1 MPERYGRFVAL
12 TFYLLYATFEWDDL
26 VDFYQLKGGKLWRF
40 VEYAAHPLQP
50 GKIDSITTETGEK
63 CICIA
68 CGTQVKALI
77 KQAEPSAAA
86 ARSYFKQRRLRTI
99 DPEVKA
105 YLAALCG
112 ENEAVTSSPP
122 ASKPPDPQTNPQKDY
137 WGAGAKRQASE
148 SIGGIDSS
156 FWISSLKVVMAVLF
170 FAILL
175 GGGMMAFASGNAFL
189 GVLILIFS
197 LLLAVAS
204 ITGGMVL
211 LHIAEDVSAIRYWIF
226 HNQTGH

>member
-1 MPERYGRFVAL
+1 MLFRSRICG
-12 TFYLLYATFEWDDL
+12 T
-26 VDFYQLKGGKLWRF
+26 
-40 VEYAAHPLQP
+40 PLQP

>member
-1 MPERYGRFVAL
+1 MEICRICG
-12 TFYLLYATFEWDDL
+12 T
-26 VDFYQLKGGKLWRF
+26 
-40 VEYAAHPLQP
+40 PLQP

-86 ARSYFKQRRLRTI
+86 ARSYFKQRRLR
-99 DPEVKA
+99 
-105 YLAALCG
+105 
-112 ENEAVTSSPP
+112 
-122 ASKPPDPQTNPQKDY
+122 
-137 WGAGAKRQASE
+137 
-148 SIGGIDSS
+148 IGGIDSS

>member
-1 MPERYGRFVAL
+1 MCIRDRCG
-12 TFYLLYATFEWDDL
+12 T
-26 VDFYQLKGGKLWRF
+26 
-40 VEYAAHPLQP
+40 PLQP

>member
-1 MPERYGRFVAL
+1 MVICRICG
-12 TFYLLYATFEWDDL
+12 T
-26 VDFYQLKGGKLWRF
+26 
-40 VEYAAHPLQP
+40 PLQP
-50 GKIDSITTETGEK
+50 GKIDSITTETGGK